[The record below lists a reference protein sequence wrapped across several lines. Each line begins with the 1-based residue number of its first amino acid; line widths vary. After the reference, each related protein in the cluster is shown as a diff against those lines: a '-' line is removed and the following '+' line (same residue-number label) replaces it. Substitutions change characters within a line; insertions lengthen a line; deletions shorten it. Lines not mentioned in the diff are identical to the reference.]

1 MLNRGYGFGERRNR
15 RIYAFLFSIFLLILL
30 IPTVYAF
37 LWSETIYV
45 EPKGRESFTLNRTY
59 GKIVWVRIWS
69 INGTSDDSIN
79 IWVTNPN
86 GDTILNLG
94 RVTDGHRGIVREFEF
109 STWQD
114 GVYTVYF
121 DNSFSSS
128 PKTVEYMHESWEDTQ
143 RPAYYVALA
152 MVLILPPLIKYF
164 LGYGWLKTIAISL
177 GTTAIVTFIS
187 WLLLYPPLIM

>member
-1 MLNRGYGFGERRNR
+1 MLNRGYGFGERKNL
-15 RIYAFLFSIFLLILL
+15 RIYAFLFLIFLLILM
-30 IPTVYAF
+30 ISTVYAF
-37 LWSETIYV
+37 IWFEPIYV

-94 RVTDGHRGIVREFEF
+94 RVRVADHSHRDFEF

-152 MVLILPPLIKYF
+152 MLLILPPLIKHF
-164 LGYGWLKTIAISL
+164 LGYGWLKTIGISL
-177 GTTAIVTFIS
+177 GTTAIVTCIL
-187 WLLLYPPLIM
+187 WLLLYQPII

>member
-1 MLNRGYGFGERRNR
+1 MLNHGIWFGERRNLR
-15 RIYAFLFSIFLLILL
+15 LYAFLFSIFLLILL

-59 GKIVWVRIWS
+59 GQICWVRIWS

-86 GDTILNLG
+86 GDTILNIG
-94 RVTDGHRGIVREFEF
+94 RVTDGNRGIVREFEF
-109 STWQD
+109 RTWQD

-121 DNSFSSS
+121 DNSFSGSL
-128 PKTVEYMHESWEDTQ
+128 KTVEYMHESYTDTLL
-143 RPAYYVALA
+143 PAYYVALA
-152 MVLILPPLIKYF
+152 MLLILPPPVKHF
-164 LGYGWLKTIAISL
+164 LGFGWLKTIAISL
-177 GTTAIVTFIS
+177 GANAIVTCLLFI
-187 WLLLYPPLIM
+187 LLYRPII

>member
-1 MLNRGYGFGERRNR
+1 MLNLGYGFGERRNL
-15 RIYAFLFSIFLLILL
+15 RIYAFLFSIFLLILM

-45 EPKGRESFTLNRTY
+45 QPKGRESFTLNRTY
-59 GKIVWVRIWS
+59 GKICWVRIWS

-109 STWQD
+109 RTWQD

-121 DNSFSSS
+121 DNSFSGSL
-128 PKTVEYMHESWEDTQ
+128 KTVEYMHESYTDTLL
-143 RPAYYVALA
+143 PAYYVALA
-152 MVLILPPLIKYF
+152 MLLILPLPIKYF
-164 LGYGWLKTIAISL
+164 LGYRWLKTIGISVL
-177 GTTAIVTFIS
+177 TTAIVTCFLC
-187 WLLLYPPLIM
+187 LLLYQPII